1 MVCFERLAP
10 TNSSQSGIF
19 LHRKTVSK
27 GPKSNVNESLSCGQL
42 GWAIAI
48 FLNFTR
54 ICMIDT
60 SLYIIS
66 DTREVFVCDVN
77 WLIEA
82 LICQIVFLF
91 KSSYCSL
98 IVQVNQRKLFFC
110 ERSKLWFVWMMLNLQ
125 KKLLMSR
132 RLFTFREERSWE
144 AFRSSRRDREAF
156 GDNNNASSPKH
167 RERRWNK
174 MVQVT
179 LIHKEYHIQYFKEI
193 VSWTKNK

>member
-60 SLYIIS
+60 PFFIICMIDTSLYIIS
-66 DTREVFVCDVN
+66 DTREVSVCDVN

-82 LICQIVFLF
+82 LICQIVFLIEEF
-91 KSSYCSL
+91 LLYTNCTGKSKKTFFLWAKKVMIC
-98 IVQVNQRKLFFC
+98 VNDAKSAEKVVDVETAVHF
-110 ERSKLWFVWMMLNLQ
+110 
-125 KKLLMSR
+125 SR
-132 RLFTFREERSWE
+132 G
-144 AFRSSRRDREAF
+144 A
-156 GDNNNASSPKH
+156 
-167 RERRWNK
+167 
-174 MVQVT
+174 
-179 LIHKEYHIQYFKEI
+179 
-193 VSWTKNK
+193 